1 MPTTE
6 ITSDRETQSDGG
18 IVEKVQSFVRYT
30 PDGTGI
36 PEDQWTQR
44 HRNIRISLALHI
56 PFLIALGLWE
66 GTDTLITGATVPSV
80 PTWLVATM
88 GGITVALLAVSSVP
102 QVPRRWKTAST
113 SLGLMVTSTML
124 VRFSGGFIEAHFHF
138 FIVMAIIAVYED
150 WMPFGLGLV
159 YVAAG
164 HVVFA
169 MIDPTN
175 VFNHGPALSNPW
187 AWSGIHAIGILMLTG
202 ALMTN
207 WVSIE
212 KSREVSARRLEQV
225 TAAKDEM
232 ADVEE
237 AMAEADARREEVEEL
252 NDHLERK
259 ADSFSSTM
267 DSAADGDLSV
277 RVDPDSKS
285 AAMAQIGDSINRMIT
300 EFEDAMDEIQS
311 FAGAVSRATQET
323 TTSVGGARQASAS
336 VNGSMEE
343 IAENA
348 TEQRELLEETAGEMS
363 TLSATIEEV
372 ASSAQQVA
380 STSDQTATLAA
391 DGEETAEEA
400 FERMAEVEQTIEETV
415 ENIQALDGQMD
426 DIGEIVDLITEI
438 AEQTNLLALNANI
451 EAARAGREGDG
462 FAVVANEVKALAEE
476 TADAATEIEDRIH
489 ATQNQTQQTV
499 ENVRRAEESM
509 EAGVDAVDDLGDALA
524 AVQTNT
530 QETNEGVQ
538 EISRVTDDQAATT
551 EETVSMIEPVT
562 EISRETASE
571 AEEIVDKTTEQVE
584 TMESVELDAQE
595 LAREAESLHELLEQ
609 FTTDSEDESTPA
621 TGGANRRVAL
631 NDGGTVE

>member
-1 MPTTE
+1 MPTTGIE
-6 ITSDRETQSDGG
+6 SDRETRSDRGV
-18 IVEKVQSFVRYT
+18 VEKVQSFIRYT
-30 PDGTGI
+30 PDGTGL
-36 PEDQWTQR
+36 PEGQWTQR

-66 GTDTLITGATVPSV
+66 GTDTLITGATVPSI

-88 GGITVALLAVSSVP
+88 GGITIALLAVASVP
-102 QVPRRWKTAST
+102 QLPRRWKTASA
-113 SLGLMVTSTML
+113 SMGLMVTSTML

-169 MIDPTN
+169 MIDPAN

-187 AWSGIHAIGILMLTG
+187 AWSGIHALGILMLTG

-212 KSREVSARRLEQV
+212 KSREQSARRLEQV

-259 ADSFSSTM
+259 ADSFSGTM
-267 DSAADGDLSV
+267 DRAADGDLSV
-277 RVDPDSKS
+277 RVDSDSES
-285 AAMAQIGDSINRMIT
+285 AAMAQIGDSINRMIS

-311 FAGAVSRATQET
+311 FAGSVSQATQET

-336 VNGSMEE
+336 VNNSMEE

-380 STSDQTATLAA
+380 STSDQTAELAA

-400 FERMAEVEQTIEETV
+400 IERMAEVEQTIEETV
-415 ENIQALDGQMD
+415 ENIRALDGQMD

-451 EAARAGREGDG
+451 EAARAGHEGDG
-462 FAVVANEVKALAEE
+462 FAVVANEVKTLAEE
-476 TADAATEIEDRIH
+476 TASAATEIEDRIH

-509 EAGVDAVDDLGDALA
+509 EAGVDAVDDLGDALSE
-524 AVQTNT
+524 VQTNT

-562 EISRETASE
+562 DISRETASE
-571 AEEIVDKTTEQVE
+571 AEEIVEKTTDQVE
-584 TMESVELDAQE
+584 TMESVELDAQG

-609 FTTDSEDESTPA
+609 FTTDSEGGPTPA
-621 TGGANRRVAL
+621 TADANRRVAM
-631 NDGGTVE
+631 NDGGSVE